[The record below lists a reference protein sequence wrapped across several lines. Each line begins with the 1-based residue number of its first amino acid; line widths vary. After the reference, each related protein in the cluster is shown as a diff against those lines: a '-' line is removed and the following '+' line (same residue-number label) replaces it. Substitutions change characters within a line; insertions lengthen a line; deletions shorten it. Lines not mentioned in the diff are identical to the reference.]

1 MIAVSSMTTQTRI
14 ITFITMVTIAL
25 IAGCS
30 TLEELAGSIQKP
42 SLSVTD
48 VRVSDFNFEDI
59 ELTYDV
65 QIDNPNAVSVDM
77 SSYNYDFKLNN
88 RTFVD
93 GQQNRSN
100 RIEAS
105 GSSTFEV
112 PVRLNFRKV
121 YEGMRTLATAE
132 EAGYE
137 LLGSVSFDLPVLGVT
152 PVSFSRKGSIPM
164 VKLPGIRIQNLEVEN
179 LSLSSADLVLNME
192 FDNPN
197 AFGILVNS
205 FDYSL
210 SINGDQWAG
219 GKALQNLNISED
231 GVTRMEIPISLN
243 ITEIGIS
250 AYRLLTDS
258 GDLNY
263 QLNGTFDLGTDHP
276 MLGRT
281 NFNLNRSGTLPLNS
295 SN

>member
-1 MIAVSSMTTQTRI
+1 MTTRKFT
-14 ITFITMVTIAL
+14 ITLITIFTMGLTS
-25 IAGCS
+25 GCS
-30 TLEELAGSIQKP
+30 ALEDLASSIQKP
-42 SLSVTD
+42 ELSVTD
-48 VRVSDFNFEDI
+48 VRVTDFSFQDI

-65 QIDNPNAVSVDM
+65 QIDNPNTVSVDM
-77 SSYNYDFKLNN
+77 SSYNYDFKLND

-93 GQQNRSN
+93 GQQKRAN

-112 PVRLNFRKV
+112 PVRLNFQKV

-132 EAGYE
+132 EAAYE
-137 LLGSVSFDLPVLGVT
+137 FMGSVSFDLPVLGVT
-152 PVSFSRKGSIPM
+152 PVSFSRKGNIPM
-164 VKLPGIRIQNLEVEN
+164 VKLPGIKIQNLEIQN

-210 SINGDQWAG
+210 SINGNRWAG

-250 AYRLLTDS
+250 AYRLLTGS

-276 MLGRT
+276 LLGRT

>member
-1 MIAVSSMTTQTRI
+1 MTTRK
-14 ITFITMVTIAL
+14 VTITL
-25 IAGCS
+25 ITIFTMGLTAGCS
-30 TLEELAGSIQKP
+30 TLEDLAGSVQKP
-42 SLSVTD
+42 ELSVTD
-48 VRVSDFNFEDI
+48 VRVTDFSFEDI

-77 SSYNYDFKLNN
+77 SSYNYDFKLND

-93 GQQNRSN
+93 GQQKRANK
-100 RIEAS
+100 IEAS
-105 GSSTFEV
+105 GSSTLEV
-112 PVRLNFRKV
+112 PVRLNFQKV

-132 EAGYE
+132 EAAYE
-137 LLGSVSFDLPVLGVT
+137 FLGSVSFDLPVLGVT
-152 PVSFSRKGSIPM
+152 PVSFSRRGNIPM
-164 VKLPGIRIQNLEVEN
+164 VKVPGIKIQNLEIQN

-192 FDNPN
+192 FHNPN

-210 SINGDQWAG
+210 SINGNRWAG

-231 GVTRMEIPISLN
+231 GVTSMEIPISLN

-250 AYRLLTDS
+250 AYRLLTGS

-276 MLGRT
+276 LLGRT

-295 SN
+295 NN

>member
-1 MIAVSSMTTQTRI
+1 MTIQTRI
-14 ITFITMVTIAL
+14 ITFTIMVTIAL

-30 TLEELAGSIQKP
+30 TLEKLAGSIQKP
-42 SLSVTD
+42 NLSVTD
-48 VRVSDFNFEDI
+48 VRVSDFSFEDI

-77 SSYNYDFKLNN
+77 SSYNYDFKLND

-112 PVRLNFRKV
+112 PVRLNFQKV

-137 LLGSVSFDLPVLGVT
+137 FLGSVSFDLPVLGAT
-152 PVSFSRKGSIPM
+152 PVSFSKQGNIPM
-164 VKLPGIRIQNLEVEN
+164 VRLPAIRIQNLQVRN
-179 LSLSSADLVLNME
+179 LNLSSADLVLNME

-197 AFGILVNS
+197 AFGILVNG
-205 FDYSL
+205 FNYDL
-210 SINGDQWAG
+210 QINGDDWASG
-219 GKALQNLNISED
+219 TALQQVNIERD
-231 GVTRMEIPISLN
+231 GTTQLEIPISLN
-243 ITEIGIS
+243 IAEMGIS
-250 AYRLLTDS
+250 IYRMLSGS
-258 GDLNY
+258 GDLTY
-263 QLNGTFDLGTDHP
+263 QLDGTFKLGTDHP
-276 MLGRT
+276 LLGQT
-281 NFNLNRSGTLPLNS
+281 SLNLNRSGLLPLRTN
-295 SN
+295 